1 LQLVAYF
8 HELLGHSHKDFS
20 DKERTQAAELLKAY
34 SDDEARALIKHAVT
48 QGKKTNFQMQAFGAV
63 MGYRES
69 FAAIRARVTC
79 AICNGVGMVAFTD
92 EKGTR
97 MRACTHERP
106 LRARTPGTRTR
117 ISHLT

>member
-1 LQLVAYF
+1 MAYF

-20 DKERTQAAELLKAY
+20 DKERTQAAELLKLY
-34 SDDEARALIKHAVT
+34 SDGEARALIEHAVRE
-48 QGKKTNFQMQAFGAV
+48 GKKTNFQMQAFGAV

-92 EKGTR
+92 EQGTR
-97 MRACTHERP
+97 MRACTHGQTAPGSE
-106 LRARTPGTRTR
+106 ARN
-117 ISHLT
+117 